1 MAKMADSAT
10 SIEITGWSKG
20 FDVNMCV
27 RVLHSLGG
35 LSVNEARRVVERVL
49 DAKRERVELKT
60 QRDAQLLLAAL
71 AKLGAN
77 AHLAPAA
84 AADDRS

>member
-1 MAKMADSAT
+1 MADNAT
-10 SIEITGWSKG
+10 SIEISGWSKG

-49 DAKRERVELKT
+49 DGKRERVELKT
-60 QRDAQLLLAAL
+60 ERDAQLLLAAL

-77 AHLAPAA
+77 AQLAPVLDGPA
-84 AADDRS
+84 